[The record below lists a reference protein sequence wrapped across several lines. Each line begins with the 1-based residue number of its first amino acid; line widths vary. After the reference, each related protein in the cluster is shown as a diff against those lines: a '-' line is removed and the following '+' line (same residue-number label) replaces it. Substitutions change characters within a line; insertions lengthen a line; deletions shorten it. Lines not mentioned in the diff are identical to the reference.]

1 MPSTGYSAPG
11 DMTIIAW
18 HAWFVVTDPDTDGD
32 RIEHFTS
39 HNDDVWDELPDDG
52 CLGLRL
58 IHAAKTGSGDHCA
71 VSFHDDWYY
80 RAESNLGVIWGST
93 SNPKDD
99 LRPERY
105 RKLSVKQGKTIPYGV
120 YAPVLEEMSRTF
132 K

>member
-18 HAWFVVTDPDTDGD
+18 HSWFVVTDPETGD
-32 RIEHFTS
+32 DEIVHFTS
-39 HNDDVWDELPDDG
+39 HNGDVWDDLPDDG

-58 IHAAKTGSGDHCA
+58 IHAARNNDGDHYA

-93 SNPKDD
+93 SHADAD
-99 LRPERY
+99 LRPGRY
-105 RKLSVKQGKTIPYGV
+105 KKLSVKQGMTAPYGV
-120 YAPVLEEMSRTF
+120 YAPVQEEMSRTV